1 MYNSLKKILFITR
14 FKMSG
19 PNTIDYSNLN
29 KALQPKRKIEGVT
42 TDVAKAIWDIFLA
55 KNAPRTKKVENK
67 NQKLSE
73 FSSDIENWSE
83 SMKLKFSLTIDH
95 LSKNWLLNPESIKSL
110 KIRWDSTDEKL
121 QNIIDDLVINRK
133 TPLTDNQKTQL
144 DQAIANWM
152 EKHYSDLVNK
162 DDISDE
168 LKKRNEELEEE
179 LNASEAANEVV
190 ESAVLTRRSMNNTIR
205 VWKSIERINENKK
218 WLDPVTKARKVLWQA
233 NSFAVFGSWKRFD
246 WINKLPKKI
255 DVNKEY
261 REAVDNLKDKMD
273 KTKSPKEKVAIRYIM
288 RQVNKAYKDYIDA
301 TNISEETRKQNMK
314 DINMK
319 MAA

>member
-1 MYNSLKKILFITR
+1 
-14 FKMSG
+14 MSN

-29 KALQPKRKIEGVT
+29 KSLQSKRKIEWIT
-42 TDVAKAIWDIFLA
+42 TNTAQAIWDVFLA
-55 KNAPRTKKVENK
+55 KNAPRTKKIENK
-67 NQKLSE
+67 NQKLDE
-73 FSSDIENWSE
+73 FASNIENWSE

-110 KIRWDSTDEKL
+110 KIRWNSTDEKL
-121 QNIIDDLVINRK
+121 QNIIDDLVTNRK

-144 DQAIANWM
+144 DQAVANWV
-152 EKHYSDLVNK
+152 EKHYSDLADK
-162 DDISDE
+162 EDFSE
-168 LKKRNEELEEE
+168 GLKQKNEELEEE

-205 VWKSIERINENKK
+205 VWKSIEKINENKK

-233 NSFAVFGSWKRFD
+233 NSFAVFWSWKRFD

-273 KTKSPKEKVAIRYIM
+273 KTDNPKEKVAIRYIM

-301 TNISEETRKQNMK
+301 TNISTEERNQNMK

>member
-1 MYNSLKKILFITR
+1 
-14 FKMSG
+14 MSN

-29 KALQPKRKIEGVT
+29 KSLQSKRKIEWIT
-42 TDVAKAIWDIFLA
+42 TNTAQAIWDVFLA
-55 KNAPRTKKVENK
+55 KNAPRTKKIENK
-67 NQKLSE
+67 NQKLDE
-73 FSSDIENWSE
+73 FASNIENWSE

-110 KIRWDSTDEKL
+110 KIRWNSTDEKL
-121 QNIIDDLVINRK
+121 QNIIDDLVTNRK

-144 DQAIANWM
+144 DQAVANWV
-152 EKHYSDLVNK
+152 EKHYSDLADK
-162 DDISDE
+162 EDFSEE
-168 LKKRNEELEEE
+168 LKQKNEELEEE

-205 VWKSIERINENKK
+205 VWKSIEKINENKK

-233 NSFAVFGSWKRFD
+233 NSFAVFWSWKRFD

-273 KTKSPKEKVAIRYIM
+273 KTDNPKEKVAIRYIM

-301 TNISEETRKQNMK
+301 TNISTEERNQNHAS
-314 DINMK
+314 ISYRTLL
-319 MAA
+319 